1 MTRPGRLVG
10 LAALAVAVVVAVLA
24 LPALVPSLNPFR
36 EETKD
41 RSQPAVLKSLVRL
54 SSYRAASSNLEVVV
68 DVERDTRF
76 VPSFIKGER
85 ALLVAG
91 GTVDAAVDFSDLG
104 RGGGVKVSDDRRA
117 VTVTLPAPTL
127 AKATVD
133 PERTR
138 IIDRDRGL
146 LDRVGDLVSDNPDD
160 QQALY
165 LAAQRKLQAA
175 AAADPALRRAAE
187 RNTRQMLE
195 GLLRGLGFEHVTVRF
210 QKAL

>member
-10 LAALAVAVVVAVLA
+10 LAAVAVAVLVAVLA

-195 GLLRGLGFEHVTVRF
+195 GLLRGLGFERVTVRF

>member
-1 MTRPGRLVG
+1 MKRPGRLVG

-91 GTVDAAVDFSDLG
+91 GTVDAAVDFSELG
-104 RGGGVKVSDDRRA
+104 RGGGVEVSDDRRA

-127 AKATVD
+127 AEATVD

-195 GLLRGLGFEHVTVRF
+195 GLLRGLGFERVTVRF